1 MRNCQVHE
9 SLSRRALVSRSSDG
23 KGQGHLVGA
32 SGHQGQGARGSWKA
46 GLWAAGL
53 WTRAQDDSPEIFP
66 KGEEGG
72 RTERKGNRGPSQGCW
87 RGRAISELREG
98 STQRP
103 IKKSSSP
110 PFSHSQSLSPKAST
124 PSNSAAAFLTPLTL
138 QINKATVGGQ
148 SCSIH
153 FNASCLG
160 QRWAGRLVR
169 LVRRGGPPSSGE
181 GEGRELK
188 KARGSC

>member
-153 FNASCLG
+153 FTASCLG